1 MIRFALSA
9 ISASAVAPATPS
21 YATIMLSKHRSAQG
35 PVLQRYRDGR
45 VVIDTGAQR
54 LTGLPLGHEPAPEPI
69 WSPLFAGMI

>member
-9 ISASAVAPATPS
+9 ISASAVAEPS
-21 YATIMLSKHRSAQG
+21 YATIVLSKHRSAQG

-45 VVIDTGAQR
+45 VVIDSGAQK
-54 LTGLPLGHEPAPEPI
+54 LTGLPLGHQPAAAPI

>member
-9 ISASAVAPATPS
+9 VPADAVAAPS
-21 YATIMLSKHRSAQG
+21 YATIMLSTHRSAQG

-45 VVIDTGAQR
+45 VVIDTGAQK
-54 LTGLPLGHEPAPEPI
+54 LTGLPLGHQPVIAPI

>member
-9 ISASAVAPATPS
+9 IQATPVAEPS
-21 YATIMLSKHRSAQG
+21 YATIMLSTHRSAQG

-45 VVIDTGAQR
+45 VVIDTGAQK
-54 LTGLPLGHEPAPEPI
+54 LTGLPLGHEPAAAPI

>member
-1 MIRFALSA
+1 MSGGVKGSGNGAMNGSGNGSGAGSPGRI
-9 ISASAVAPATPS
+9 
-21 YATIMLSKHRSAQG
+21 
-35 PVLQRYRDGR
+35 GR